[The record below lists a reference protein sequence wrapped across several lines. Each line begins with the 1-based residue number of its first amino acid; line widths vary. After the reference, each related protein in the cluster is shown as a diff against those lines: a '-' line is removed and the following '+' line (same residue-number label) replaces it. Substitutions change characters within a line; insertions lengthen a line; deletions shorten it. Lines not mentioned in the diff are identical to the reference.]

1 MKCILLRLF
10 HFLVLTSAA
19 VIAPLVP
26 LNTSEIVRDRANR
39 PAVRTPDPRF
49 RFDASFNGPKLPLV
63 STLQN
68 TVDFLMLLGLE
79 DFSGSM
85 EGMAWKAEDYPEVGM
100 VISPSTDRE
109 RIEIRFVIW
118 GLSQGAAYMIHLNRF
133 QAITFTLSW
142 EGEEVG
148 TIEIVDWP
156 ENQDPGRSTRINSA
170 PNLTQSKWVTV
181 RSPSSL
187 SISPPKTNTT
197 LGNPDDQPLTVRAT
211 LVGST
216 VPLFDVFLLAIAVL
230 VDASRLKATQRLRN
244 YASPETAAGVEIT
257 FYEPVPAHTSP
268 PFFEAQWLMRT
279 MAAIPN
285 YMVRKGVFK
294 EAVVLVEID
303 GVRVADGFLGNKQA
317 AIGLTNVN
325 HNVSVS

>member
-118 GLSQGAAYMIHLNRF
+118 GLSQGAAYMIHSNRF
-133 QAITFTLSW
+133 QAITFTLSCTFSLLSFTPNPDVSW
-142 EGEEVG
+142 LEAAGHLSETG
-148 TIEIVDWP
+148 TICRSKS
-156 ENQDPGRSTRINSA
+156 DPQTCL
-170 PNLTQSKWVTV
+170 LT
-181 RSPSSL
+181 SS
-187 SISPPKTNTT
+187 S
-197 LGNPDDQPLTVRAT
+197 DQE
-211 LVGST
+211 
-216 VPLFDVFLLAIAVL
+216 F
-230 VDASRLKATQRLRN
+230 
-244 YASPETAAGVEIT
+244 
-257 FYEPVPAHTSP
+257 
-268 PFFEAQWLMRT
+268 
-279 MAAIPN
+279 
-285 YMVRKGVFK
+285 
-294 EAVVLVEID
+294 
-303 GVRVADGFLGNKQA
+303 
-317 AIGLTNVN
+317 
-325 HNVSVS
+325 